1 LTCVKFDRLE
11 ESEMADELAERLAKV
26 DLFAGFSRK
35 SLQRLS
41 RSGREVKHQPGHEV
55 ASEGGGAAGFHLI
68 LEGHCHVEVGGL
80 ARSDLGPGDHFGE
93 ISLVD
98 GKPRSATVRAGDDG
112 VRTFAIPVWEFR
124 ALLDEHPE
132 LTRALLDNL
141 CARIR
146 SIEASIQPAS
156 SD

>member
-1 LTCVKFDRLE
+1 
-11 ESEMADELAERLAKV
+11 MADDLVERLASV

-35 SLQRLS
+35 SLLRLS
-41 RSGREVKHQPGHEV
+41 RSGREVQHQPGKEI
-55 ASEGGGAAGFHLI
+55 ASEGGGAAAFHLI
-68 LEGHCHVEVGGL
+68 LEGRGHVEVGGV
-80 ARSDLGPGDHFGE
+80 ARRDLGPGEHFGE

-112 VRTFAIPVWEFR
+112 LRTFGIPAWEFR
-124 ALLDEHPE
+124 ALLEEHAE
-132 LTRALLDNL
+132 LTLALLDNL

-146 SIEASIQPAS
+146 SVEATIQAGS

>member
-1 LTCVKFDRLE
+1 MTDDLV
-11 ESEMADELAERLAKV
+11 ERLGTV

-35 SLQRLS
+35 SLRGLS
-41 RSGREVKHQPGHEV
+41 RIGREVQHQPGKEV
-55 ASEGGGAAGFHLI
+55 ATEGGGAAAFHLI
-68 LEGHCHVEVGGL
+68 LEGHGHVEVRGV
-80 ARSDLGPGDHFGE
+80 ARPDLGPGEHFGE

-98 GKPRSATVRAGDDG
+98 GKPRSATVRAGGDG
-112 VRTFAIPVWEFR
+112 LRTFGIPVWEFT
-124 ALLDEHPE
+124 ALLKQHPE

-146 SIEASIQPAS
+146 SVEATTGAGS

>member
-1 LTCVKFDRLE
+1 
-11 ESEMADELAERLAKV
+11 MADDLVERLASV

-35 SLQRLS
+35 SLLRLS
-41 RSGREVKHQPGHEV
+41 HIGREVQHPPGTKI
-55 ASEGGGAAGFHLI
+55 ASEGGGAAAFHLI
-68 LEGHCHVEVGGL
+68 LEGRCHVEVRGV
-80 ARSDLGPGDHFGE
+80 ARPDLGPGEHFGE

-112 VRTFAIPVWEFR
+112 LRTFGIPAWEFTG
-124 ALLDEHPE
+124 LLKERPE

-146 SIEASIQPAS
+146 SVEATIQAGS

>member
-1 LTCVKFDRLE
+1 
-11 ESEMADELAERLAKV
+11 MADDLVQQLAKV

-41 RSGREVKHQPGHEV
+41 RAGREVQHQPGREV
-55 ASEGGGAAGFHLI
+55 TSEGGGAAGFFLI
-68 LEGHCHVEVGGL
+68 LEGDVHVDVGGIH
-80 ARSDLGPGDHFGE
+80 RRDLGPGEHFGE

-112 VRTFAIPVWEFR
+112 LRAYAIPVWEFR

-132 LTRALLDNL
+132 MTRMLLDNL

-146 SIEASIQPAS
+146 SIEATIQPGS

>member
-1 LTCVKFDRLE
+1 
-11 ESEMADELAERLAKV
+11 MADDLVERLARV

-35 SLQRLS
+35 SLLRLT
-41 RSGREVKHQPGHEV
+41 RSGREVQRGPGYEV

-68 LEGHCHVEVGGL
+68 LEGRGHVEVGGV
-80 ARSDLGPGDHFGE
+80 ARRDLGPGEYFGE

-112 VRTFAIPVWEFR
+112 LRTFAIPVWEFR
-124 ALLDEHPE
+124 ALLDDHPE

-146 SIEASIQPAS
+146 SIEATIQAGS